1 MLVLRQVSLLLLT
14 ITGMRHLILTGT
26 TSGNQNCAD
35 FYNKKRYNLK
45 GDLIYVFDKIEK
57 VILERDID
65 KAHTDF

>member
-1 MLVLRQVSLLLLT
+1 
-14 ITGMRHLILTGT
+14 MRHLILTGT